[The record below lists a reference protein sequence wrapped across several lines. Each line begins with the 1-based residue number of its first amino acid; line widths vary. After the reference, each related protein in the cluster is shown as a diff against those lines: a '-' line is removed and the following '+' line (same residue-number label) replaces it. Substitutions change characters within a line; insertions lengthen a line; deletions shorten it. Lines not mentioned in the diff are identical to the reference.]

1 MKKFDLYIRFL
12 KEKNPDVY
20 TADEE
25 ILDDND
31 YLDVWGKFN
40 GKKFHM
46 SSRSLSCTCFC
57 G

>member
-1 MKKFDLYIRFL
+1 MKKFDLYIRLL

-25 ILDDND
+25 ILDDKD

-40 GKKFHM
+40 GKKP
-46 SSRSLSCTCFC
+46 SKLKEE
-57 G
+57 

>member
-46 SSRSLSCTCFC
+46 SSRSLS
-57 G
+57 

>member
-1 MKKFDLYIRFL
+1 MD
-12 KEKNPDVY
+12 

-40 GKKFHM
+40 GKKPSKLKERVIFM
-46 SSRSLSCTCFC
+46 ENGSMKSAPVKT
-57 G
+57 GT